1 MIYLPFFFLSYAD
14 STKSAIVCIG
24 AREMWKFCQ
33 TFFADVELATFME
46 NCGLGDLIVA
56 TIGGRN
62 RRVAEA
68 FVTMGKVRR
77 PVFSLSEWSI
87 SIRALSTEMNEAHGT
102 KMSVW
107 ARTPFS
113 VCFAAQ
119 AANYFCTKLPI

>member
-1 MIYLPFFFLSYAD
+1 MVLGIIYRPFFFLSYAD

-77 PVFSLSEWSI
+77 PVFD
-87 SIRALSTEMNEAHGT
+87 
-102 KMSVW
+102 V
-107 ARTPFS
+107 
-113 VCFAAQ
+113 
-119 AANYFCTKLPI
+119 